1 MWKSHE
7 KPIVIDL
14 FQTGNHG
21 FSTSTSVLKRKKFI
35 PVPPRDQGLEVPA
48 VNGDLSNEV
57 ETMGIYRIYQ
67 QCWFIMIYPLRIG
80 DL

>member
-21 FSTSTSVLKRKKFI
+21 FSTSTSVFVETPKTTGVFQEVHPGATSRSRPRKT
-35 PVPPRDQGLEVPA
+35 A

-57 ETMGIYRIYQ
+57 ESMGIYRIYQ
-67 QCWFIMIYPLRIG
+67 QC
-80 DL
+80 